1 MSPCAVE
8 VLVACPKPCEPR
20 AGIVA
25 EAPAQAWRCILTAC
39 LSRVSTSTAFPP
51 TLALVREYYP
61 GFCPLCAMEKL
72 YNDAQ
77 TPPNV
82 KGTPAERHRCVHP
95 AAAQDPAL

>member
-1 MSPCAVE
+1 MYTNSMPFT
-8 VLVACPKPCEPR
+8 CEHLN
-20 AGIVA
+20 
-25 EAPAQAWRCILTAC
+25 CI
-39 LSRVSTSTAFPP
+39 SP

-82 KGTPAERHRCVHP
+82 
-95 AAAQDPAL
+95 